1 MNLDLKNKYMRMAI
15 NLAKKGINKTGL
27 NPIVGAVLVKNKK
40 VIGKGFHSN
49 FGGDHAEIV
58 AIKDAENKKHNI
70 KNSILFVTLEPCC
83 HTNKKTPPCVDT
95 IIKKGIKEVYFLEY
109 DINPKV
115 NGKGIKKLHSNKVK
129 VSHLKIKNSLQL
141 INRGFEKINLQNRPF
156 ITLKICSSL
165 DGRIYSLNSRSKNI
179 GDKIQRTHS
188 NKIRKN
194 YDSILIGVNTIIND
208 NPKLNFRGVSHKK
221 VVQPTPII
229 LDSNLRSPIESKIF
243 QFKDYKPIIFCKS
256 SVSKKKSLAFE
267 AIGVKLVKLETIKP
281 KIVIKKIMQLNF
293 QRILIEGG
301 SKVFSSF
308 LKENLWDEMMI
319 YYSKI
324 FIGKESLGISDSI
337 NSGYELKNEKIDR
350 IEKIGNSVLVK
361 ILQ

>member
-179 GDKIQRTHS
+179 GD
-188 NKIRKN
+188 
-194 YDSILIGVNTIIND
+194 
-208 NPKLNFRGVSHKK
+208 PKLNFRGVSHKK

-337 NSGYELKNEKIDR
+337 NSSYELKNEKIDR